1 MKNTT
6 FVLALI
12 LGAGTA
18 FAQQPSTPAAAPAAQ
33 VDARFAGWLGC
44 WRLDDDLTGNGAR
57 MCITPEQNG
66 VRLQTVVGAN
76 KGIDELV
83 IPDGVARPIADAECK
98 GTEQAE
104 WSSDGARIFRSTSV
118 TCGKEAPR
126 TVKSVAFMAP
136 GPAWINVQLVNG
148 VASNTA
154 VRVQRYRRAVSQKL
168 ADGSTAQQPD
178 AKSAVRTTQ
187 EQTRWSTED
196 VIEAS
201 RKLPPEM
208 IQAALSE
215 LHHGF
220 DLNRKT
226 LVALD
231 DGGVHESVIDLM
243 VALSYPSKFVV
254 ERRGGGSSG
263 AGLTT
268 GSGWFDPFMMDASTS
283 FMDCYTPMGYGYR
296 SYYSMCGLGLY
307 APFTYGYYG
316 YNNFYPYYGYGGW
329 VDVGPYPP
337 ITGGGGGTVTP
348 QVEGRAVNGRG
359 YTQIR
364 DRQTESAPRVSG
376 GNNGGGWNGSG
387 GGGVSSGGYSSGSSS
402 GGSSGGSGGS
412 SGGDSGARTAV
423 PKGGGH

>member
-6 FVLALI
+6 FVLTLI

-18 FAQQPSTPAAAPAAQ
+18 FAQQPAAPAAAAPTAQ
-33 VDARFAGWLGC
+33 VDARLAGWLGC
-44 WRLDDDLTGNGAR
+44 WRLDDDLAGTGAR
-57 MCITPEQNG
+57 MCITPEKSG
-66 VRLQTVVGAN
+66 VRLQTVVGTN

-136 GPAWINVQLVNG
+136 GPAWINVQLVTG
-148 VASNTA
+148 EAANTA
-154 VRVQRYRRAVSQKL
+154 VRVQRYRRAVNQKL

-178 AKSAVRTTQ
+178 AGTAARAMQ
-187 EQTRWSTED
+187 AQTRWSVEA

-201 RKLPPEM
+201 GKLPAEM

-215 LHHGF
+215 LSHGF

-231 DGGVHESVIDLM
+231 DGGVPESVIDLM
-243 VALSYPSKFVV
+243 VALTYPSKFVV
-254 ERRGGGSSG
+254 ERRGGGSSA
-263 AGLTT
+263 AGITT
-268 GSGWFDPFMMDASTS
+268 GSGWFDPFMTGASTS

-307 APFTYGYYG
+307 APFAYGYYG
-316 YNNFYPYYGYGGW
+316 YNNYYPYYGYGSW

-337 ITGGGGGTVTP
+337 IAGGGGTATP
-348 QVEGRAVNGRG
+348 QVEGRAINGRG

-364 DRQTESAPRVSG
+364 DRQTEPAPRVSG
-376 GNNGGGWNGSG
+376 GNNGGGWSGS
-387 GGGVSSGGYSSGSSS
+387 GGGVSSGGYSSGSPSAGS
-402 GGSSGGSGGS
+402 TGGGGS

-423 PKGGGH
+423 PKGGGQ